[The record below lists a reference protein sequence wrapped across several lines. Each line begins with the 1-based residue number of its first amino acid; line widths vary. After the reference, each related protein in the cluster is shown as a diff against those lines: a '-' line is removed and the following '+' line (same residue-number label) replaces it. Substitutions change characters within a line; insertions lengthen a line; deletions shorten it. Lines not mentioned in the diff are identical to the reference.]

1 MADWLY
7 DVRYCLRGF
16 AKKPAFA
23 AAVLLTLALC
33 IGLNTCIFNFLHTI
47 LVKDLPFREPD
58 RLVSVWTILPPKIA
72 SVVGTNR
79 NLASYP
85 NFEDWRA
92 QSQVFEGMSAF
103 SMFFPITVT
112 GQGDPEQVE
121 SVKVCDQFFQVLGV
135 QPMLGRAFLQEEHG
149 NGRDLVVIV
158 SHRYWHSRLGSD
170 RHVVGRTIVLDQKP
184 HTVVGVLPESFTF
197 GFTFGRLVDGEPEL
211 WRPRF
216 RRPDDKARG
225 SGDLYP
231 IARLK
236 PGMTLEQANAEM
248 SLIAARLS
256 RQYPESNEGY
266 GTEVSSLHET
276 LRGRHRPL
284 LIVLMAAATM
294 VLLIGCANVANLL
307 ITRSIAREKE
317 FAVRSSL
324 GASRARLI
332 RQLLTEGLV
341 FALIGGGLGLGLA
354 AWASLIVD
362 PLLHRFVRGIPD
374 FEFHLPI
381 LLFSLGISLF
391 TAVTFSL
398 APLLQISRLTLN
410 QQLKEGTKAVSG
422 RASRKMIPSL
432 SVVGQVALA
441 SVLLIGGTLL
451 ARSFHHLWTLHP
463 GFKARGLI
471 MAEVPLT
478 GERYAA
484 MEQRQLFYESLLEGV
499 SALPGIEAA
508 ALTSHP
514 THARRGGTWSFSLQP
529 SGFSLKE
536 IMNRGGEL
544 PHADYQMVSTEYF
557 RTAGI
562 PLRKGR
568 LLSPADTRNLPP
580 VMVINETMARKYW
593 KNQDPIGQKIYLSDR
608 ANNVLTVVGVVADVR
623 QRGLQEETVPHM
635 YWSNLQRSNYRYDLL
650 VRAKIRPEALLGT
663 VRNQVRMLDPNQY
676 ARISLVEDELHS
688 SIESPRLVLLLFGI
702 FAVLA
707 LGLSLLGLYGLM
719 SYLVSESTREIGI
732 RMALGATQARVLASV
747 LGYGFRRVIAGLVVG
762 LALAAGLTR
771 LLSSQLF
778 GVTAVDRVTFTA
790 IPLVLALFGLLSC
803 YVPANRAA
811 RVDPIRSLRAD

>member
-1 MADWLY
+1 MADWLH

-16 AKKPAFA
+16 AKKPGFA
-23 AAVLLTLALC
+23 AAVLMTLALC
-33 IGLNTCIFNFLHTI
+33 IGLNTCIFTFLHTI
-47 LVKDLPFREPD
+47 LVQDLPFRDPD
-58 RLVSVWTILPPKIA
+58 RLVSVWTILPAKIA
-72 SVVGTNR
+72 AVVGNSR

-85 NFEDWRA
+85 NFDDWKA
-92 QSQVFEGMSAF
+92 QSQVVEGMSAF
-103 SMFFPITVT
+103 TMFFPITVT
-112 GQGDPEQVE
+112 GEGDPEQVE
-121 SVKVCDQFFQVLGV
+121 SVRVCDQFFQVLGV
-135 QPMLGRAFLQEEHG
+135 QPMLGRAFLREEHADG
-149 NGRDLVVIV
+149 KDRVVIV
-158 SHRYWHSRLGSD
+158 SHRYWQSRLGSD
-170 RHVVGRTIVLDQKP
+170 RHVVGRTILLDQVP

-197 GFTFGRLVDGEPEL
+197 GLTFGRMVDGEPEL

-216 RRPDDKARG
+216 RGEDDRSRG
-225 SGDLYP
+225 SGNLYP

-236 PGMTLEQANAEM
+236 PGITLERANAEM
-248 SLIAARLS
+248 SLIATRLAK
-256 RQYPESNEGY
+256 QYPQTNEGY
-266 GTEVSSLHET
+266 GAEVSSLHET

-341 FALIGGGLGLGLA
+341 FALTGGALGLGLA

-362 PLLHRFVRGIPD
+362 PLLHRFVRGIPE

-381 LLFSLGISLF
+381 LLFNLGISLF

-398 APLLQISRLTLN
+398 APLFQISRLTLS

-422 RASRKMIPSL
+422 RANRKVIPSL

-451 ARSFHHLWTLHP
+451 ARSFLHLWTLHP
-463 GFKARGLI
+463 GFRSQGLI
-471 MAEVPLT
+471 MAQVPLT

-484 MEQRQLFYESLLEGV
+484 MAQRQMFYEELLEGV

-514 THARRGGTWSFSLQP
+514 THARRGGTWGFSLQP

-536 IMNRGGEL
+536 IMSRGEL
-544 PHADYQMVSTEYF
+544 PHADYQMVSAEYF

-562 PLRKGR
+562 PLRRGR
-568 LLSPADTRNLPP
+568 LLTPADTRSLPP

-593 KNQDPIGQKIYLSDR
+593 KNQDPVGQKIYLSDR

-635 YWSNLQRSNYRYDLL
+635 YWSNLQRSNYRYYLL
-650 VRAKIRPEALLGT
+650 IRAKIRPEAVLSAI
-663 VRNQVRMLDPNQY
+663 RNQVRMLDPSQY

-778 GVTAVDRVTFTA
+778 GVTAVDPVTFTA

-803 YVPANRAA
+803 YIPANRAA
-811 RVDPIRSLRAD
+811 CVDPIRSLRAD

>member
-16 AKKPAFA
+16 AKKPGFA
-23 AAVLLTLALC
+23 AAVLITLALC

-47 LVKDLPFREPD
+47 LVLDLPFREPD
-58 RLVSVWTILPPKIA
+58 RLVSVWTLLPPKLA

-85 NFEDWRA
+85 NFDDWRA

-103 SMFFPITVT
+103 SMFYPITVT
-112 GQGDPEQVE
+112 GKGDPEQVE
-121 SVKVCDQFFQVLGV
+121 SVNVCAQFFQVLGV
-135 QPMLGRAFLQEEHG
+135 QPMMGRAFLREEHADG
-149 NGRDLVVIV
+149 KDRVVIV
-158 SHRYWHSRLGSD
+158 SHRYWQSRLASD
-170 RHVVGRTIVLDQKP
+170 RHVVGRTILLDQKP

-197 GFTFGRLVDGEPEL
+197 GMTFGRMVDGEPEL
-211 WRPRF
+211 WRPTF
-216 RRPDDKARG
+216 RRPDDKHRG
-225 SGDLYP
+225 SGNLYP

-236 PGMTLEQANAEM
+236 PGITLKQANAEM
-248 SLIAARLS
+248 SLIAARLA
-256 RQYPESNEGY
+256 RQHPETNEGY

-276 LRGRHRPL
+276 LRGRNRPL
-284 LIVLMAAATM
+284 LIVLMAAALM
-294 VLLIGCANVANLL
+294 VLVIGCANVANLL
-307 ITRSIAREKE
+307 ITRSITREKE
-317 FAVRSSL
+317 FAVRRSL

-341 FALIGGGLGLGLA
+341 FALVGGGLGLGLA

-362 PLLHRFVRGIPD
+362 PLLHRFVRGVPE

-381 LLFSLGISLF
+381 LLFNLGISLV

-398 APLLQISRLTLN
+398 APLFQISRLTLN
-410 QQLKEGTKAVSG
+410 QQLKEGAKAVSG
-422 RASRKMIPSL
+422 RAIRKVIPSV

-451 ARSFHHLWTLHP
+451 ARSFLHLRTLYP
-463 GFKARGLI
+463 GFRSQGLI
-471 MAEVPLT
+471 MAGVPLT

-484 MEQRQLFYESLLEGV
+484 MEQRQLFYEKLLERV

-508 ALTSHP
+508 ALSSHP
-514 THARRGGTWSFSLQP
+514 AHDRQGGTWGFSLQP

-536 IMNRGGEL
+536 IMSRGEL
-544 PHADYQMVSTEYF
+544 PHADYQMVSADYF

-568 LLSPADTRNLPP
+568 LLTTADTRNLPP

-608 ANNVLTVVGVVADVR
+608 GNNVLTVVGVVADVR

-635 YWSNLQRSNYRYDLL
+635 YWSNLQRSNYRYYLL
-650 VRAKIRPEALLGT
+650 VRTKTRPEALLGT
-663 VRNQVRMLDPNQY
+663 IREQVRMTDPSQY

-688 SIESPRLVLLLFGI
+688 SIESPGLVLLSFGI
-702 FAVLA
+702 FSVLA

-719 SYLVSESTREIGI
+719 SYLVSESIREIGI
-732 RMALGATQARVLASV
+732 RMALGATQARVLAGI

-762 LALAAGLTR
+762 LTLAAGLTR

-778 GVTAVDRVTFTA
+778 GVTATDPATFTA

-811 RVDPIRSLRAD
+811 CVDPIRSLRAD